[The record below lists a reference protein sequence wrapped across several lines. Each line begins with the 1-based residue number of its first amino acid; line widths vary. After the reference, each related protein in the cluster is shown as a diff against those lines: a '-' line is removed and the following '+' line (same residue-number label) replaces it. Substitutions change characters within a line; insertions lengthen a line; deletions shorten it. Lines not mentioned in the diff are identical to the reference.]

1 MPPKKKYYYYTP
13 ETKAYYVRLKE
24 LANSCGRLASK
35 KSLLF
40 NLDEAVVNPE
50 CIRTLQYY
58 YYGDK
63 GRLADSIKKKE
74 KELRNTDW
82 RRFLRASDNAGIK
95 RDAGNR
101 NGKDFPLYERFFGL
115 MVLPEEDCD
124 LRARVHGWCNAELE
138 KIERG
143 EPTVLPP
150 LEVEGRE
157 LIRPQSVPELM
168 ARYNRLLADR
178 TKRQRKQ

>member
-74 KELRNTDW
+74 KELRDTDW

-95 RDAGNR
+95 RDAGDR
-101 NGKDFPLYERFFGL
+101 RYERFFEL
-115 MVLPEEDCD
+115 MARSEEDCD
-124 LRARVHGWCNAELE
+124 LRARVHDWCNAELE

-168 ARYNRLLADR
+168 ARYDKLLANR
-178 TKRQRKQ
+178 AKRQRKQ

>member
-1 MPPKKKYYYYTP
+1 MPPKKKYYYTP

-50 CIRTLQYY
+50 CIRTLKNYY
-58 YYGDK
+58 DGDK
-63 GRLADSIKKKE
+63 GRLEDSIKKKE
-74 KELRNTDW
+74 KELRDTDW

-95 RDAGNR
+95 CDAGDR
-101 NGKDFPLYERFFGL
+101 RYEWFFGR
-115 MVLPEEDCD
+115 MVLSEEDCD
-124 LRARVHGWCNAELE
+124 LRARVHDWCNAELE

-143 EPTVLPP
+143 VPTVLPP

-157 LIRPQSVPELM
+157 LIQPQSVPDLM
-168 ARYNRLLADR
+168 ARYNELLANR